1 MDSGA
6 SNSVAPIE
14 AVPGA
19 KVVESP
25 GSRRG
30 QHYISAGNER
40 IPNIGE
46 QTMHFTTNEGKR
58 SVLKWQNAPVTKP
71 LISVRHICDAGHRVI
86 FEATGGHIV
95 NIKSGRRTAFRRK
108 HNVYVLDMMI
118 DVDDPSGGGGNR

>member
-14 AVPGA
+14 AGPGV

-30 QHYISAGNER
+30 QHYISAGNKR

-46 QTMHFTTNEGKR
+46 QTMHFTTNEGKC
-58 SVLKWQNAPVTKP
+58 SVLKWQNAQVTKP
-71 LISVRHICDAGHRVI
+71 LISVSHICDAGHRSS
-86 FEATGGHIV
+86 
-95 NIKSGRRTAFRRK
+95 SGPLEDILSTSKADVGQPLDAQRT
-108 HNVYVLDMMI
+108 
-118 DVDDPSGGGGNR
+118 STCST